1 MNETRRLMPLVGAAL
16 LIAVMA
22 GCSTS
27 SSGGLGLFPE
37 GHRLL
42 PETKVARE
50 VNYEPMALPREL
62 NKAPAAPYMIE
73 PGDVLLIQ
81 PADFDSPIRIPGD
94 QPVLLDG
101 SIQLG
106 KFGRL
111 QVAGMIVE
119 DVERAVQAQVK
130 AVLKEAAKD
139 LGPITVRIV
148 SRQSKVFYVLGE
160 VNAPGAFPLAG
171 RETVLDALLA
181 AGGVNSKADVRKIT
195 MSRPSPPDSCRLVL
209 PICYEQIVQLG
220 DTSTNYQIHAGDRI
234 FVPSKSFLSEFSHH
248 VCKKKCPTCDRPQIP
263 CTSVDGCPDGSC
275 SSWREMP
282 HR

>member
-1 MNETRRLMPLVGAAL
+1 MMTRTGQL
-16 LIAVMA
+16 LAMWSATFLMA

-27 SSGGLGLFPE
+27 GNSALGIFPSGQ
-37 GHRLL
+37 RLL
-42 PETKVARE
+42 PETQE
-50 VNYEPMALPREL
+50 VRQANPSPWPVPREL
-62 NKAPAAPYMIE
+62 NKSVAAPYTVE

-106 KFGRL
+106 KFGRIV
-111 QVAGMIVE
+111 VAGMTVE
-119 DVERAVQAQVK
+119 QIEQVVQAHVR
-130 AVLKEAAKD
+130 AVLKD
-139 LGPITVRIV
+139 VGPITVRLS

-171 RETVLDALLA
+171 RETVLDAILA
-181 AGGVNSKADVRKIT
+181 AGGVNSRADLRKIT
-195 MSRPSPPDSCRLVL
+195 LSRPTPPESCRVVL

-234 FVPSKSFLSEFSHH
+234 FVPSKCFLDD
-248 VCKKKCPTCDRPQIP
+248 VCRAVGKKCPTCDQPQIP
-263 CTSVDGCPDGSC
+263 CTSPDGCPDGSC
-275 SSWREMP
+275 SSWHPAPR
-282 HR
+282 R

>member
-1 MNETRRLMPLVGAAL
+1 MARTRRILALLSAAL
-16 LIAVMA
+16 LMA

-27 SSGGLGLFPE
+27 STNPLGFGSA

-42 PETKVARE
+42 PDTREARKA
-50 VNYEPMALPREL
+50 NPDPWPLPREL
-62 NKAPAAPYMIE
+62 NKSPAAPYMVE

-101 SIQLG
+101 TINLG
-106 KFGRL
+106 KFGQL
-111 QVAGMIVE
+111 QVAGMTVVDI
-119 DVERAVQAQVK
+119 ERAVQAQVK
-130 AVLKEAAKD
+130 SVLKDTVKEI
-139 LGPITVRIV
+139 GPITVRLS

-160 VNAPGAFPLAG
+160 VNSPGAFPLAG
-171 RETVLDALLA
+171 RETVLDAILA
-181 AGGVNSKADVRKIT
+181 AGGVNTRADLRKVT
-195 MSRPSPPDSCRLVL
+195 LSRPTPPDSCRVVL

-234 FVPSKSFLSEFSHH
+234 FVPSKHFLDELGQM
-248 VCKKKCPTCDRPQIP
+248 CGKKSAESDRPQVP
-263 CTSVDGCPDGSC
+263 CTSPDGCPDGDC
-275 SSWREMP
+275 SSWHPAP